1 MTTQPPSGDF
11 PRYTGQSDEEALELG
26 PSHNPPQPGGH
37 SPGAPQQPGGPSP
50 STPQQP
56 GGHSP
61 GAPQQPVS
69 APPPGAAPTGTPRR
83 YAGPQGQPQSGPRP
97 AQPGPG
103 GQSAPKPEARLP
115 QPGAGAPP
123 GPPRNGNGN
132 GNNVVVA
139 TAARTQDWWQEKLHK
154 LSLHARVTLLAA
166 VAVGLA
172 VAIVSISAYVT
183 VRQQMY
189 RNLDASLVDRAQQAA
204 RSGALTN
211 PTILRDVPP
220 EALGLSDIQL
230 GLLTSGGEP
239 VGSADGTLPPMAAP
253 ELAVA
258 RSPGSE
264 PGIRT
269 VGVRNGAH
277 YRVVAV
283 PARFCPLND
292 QRACGSGDYEAAA
305 LVVAQSLKPIDR
317 TLHNL
322 GIVLWA
328 VGLLGVIGAA
338 LAGNA
343 IAQSGL
349 RPLARLTGAAEH
361 IARTEDL
368 KPIPVTGSDEISRLA
383 LAFNAMLAA
392 LARSQDRQRRLVGD
406 AGHELRTPLTS
417 IRTNLDLLAQADKR
431 GGLRPEDRQQLL
443 DDVRAQ
449 MDELTTLI
457 GDLTELARDTPQVRN
472 AELIELANVV
482 EDAVIKVRRRAPGLE
497 WDVQI
502 SPFPVWGDERLLG
515 RAVTNLLDNAAKY
528 SIPDGAG
535 VPRPEG
541 EMFGTVTVRL
551 LDGVL
556 TVTDSGPGIADA
568 DLPHVFE
575 RFYRSSEARSRPGS
589 GLGLAIVKHAAEQHG
604 GMIYARNAPTGGA
617 QFTLWLPHAATQSR

>member
-1 MTTQPPSGDF
+1 MTPTNPDF
-11 PRYTGQSDEEALELG
+11 PSYTNHPE
-26 PSHNPPQPGGH
+26 PQHPGRN
-37 SPGAPQQPGGPSP
+37 PSP
-50 STPQQP
+50 A
-56 GGHSP
+56 GE
-61 GAPQQPVS
+61 QPVANS
-69 APPPGAAPTGTPRR
+69 
-83 YAGPQGQPQSGPRP
+83 
-97 AQPGPG
+97 
-103 GQSAPKPEARLP
+103 
-115 QPGAGAPP
+115 
-123 GPPRNGNGN
+123 NGNR
-132 GNNVVVA
+132 VAA
-139 TAARTQDWWQEKLHK
+139 TAARTQTWAQQKLHR

-172 VAIVSISAYVT
+172 VAFVSAAAYLT

-189 RNLDASLVDRAQQAA
+189 RNLDESLTDRATQAA
-204 RSGALTN
+204 NKGVLTD
-211 PTILRDVPP
+211 LRNLERIPSD
-220 EALGLSDIQL
+220 ALGLSDIQL
-230 GLLTSGGEP
+230 GVLT
-239 VGSADGTLPPMAAP
+239 ADGQRFGATESYIPPMGEL

-258 RSPGSE
+258 QQQEESS
-264 PGIRT
+264 IRT

-277 YRVVAV
+277 FRVVAV
-283 PARFCPLND
+283 PAKLCTPTNSP
-292 QRACGSGDYEAAA
+292 CGSPEELEPAA
-305 LVVAQSLKPIDR
+305 LVVAQSLAPIDR

-338 LAGNA
+338 IAGNA
-343 IAQSGL
+343 VAASGL

-361 IARTEDL
+361 VARTEDL
-368 KPIPVTGSDEISRLA
+368 QPIPVTGTDEISRLA
-383 LAFNAMLAA
+383 QAFNAMLAA

-497 WDVQI
+497 WDVQLA
-502 SPFPVWGDERLLG
+502 PFPVWGDERLLG

-528 SIPDGAG
+528 STPEDASTRPDGQPVG
-535 VPRPEG
+535 H
-541 EMFGTVTVRL
+541 VTVRL

-556 TVTDSGPGIADA
+556 TVTDSGPGIAEA

-604 GMIYARNAPTGGA
+604 GMIYARNLPGAGA
-617 QFTLWLPHAATQSR
+617 QFTLWLPHAATQTR

>member
-1 MTTQPPSGDF
+1 MTTQPPPDDF
-11 PRYTGQSDEEALELG
+11 PRYVGTPDEETLELG
-26 PSHNPPQPGGH
+26 PSHNRPGRPPQNSYTPGN
-37 SPGAPQQPGGPSP
+37 PGTAPKAS
-50 STPQQP
+50 
-56 GGHSP
+56 
-61 GAPQQPVS
+61 
-69 APPPGAAPTGTPRR
+69 
-83 YAGPQGQPQSGPRP
+83 PRP
-97 AQPGPG
+97 ASPGPAPHSSGPAPAGSGPAPVGSGPAVVGGSGSGGSGTAAPGSSGPGSSGPG
-103 GQSAPKPEARLP
+103 GSGPDGPAP
-115 QPGAGAPP
+115 AGNS
-123 GPPRNGNGN
+123 GL
-132 GNNVVVA
+132 VA
-139 TAARTQDWWQEKLHK
+139 GTVARTQGWWQEKLHQ

-166 VAVGLA
+166 VTVGLA
-172 VAIVSISAYVT
+172 VAFVSIGAYVT

-189 RNLDASLVDRAQQAA
+189 RNLDASLKNRAVQAA
-204 RSGALTN
+204 NNKVLTN
-211 PTILRDVPP
+211 YVNLQNVSSD
-220 EALGLSDIQL
+220 ALGLSDIQV
-230 GLLTSGGEP
+230 GLVLENGQK
-239 VGSADGTLPPMAAP
+239 VGAKLSPLPPMGET

-258 RSPGSE
+258 RRSSE
-264 PGIRT
+264 DGFSIQT
-269 VGVRNGAH
+269 VGVPGSPHH

-283 PARFCPLND
+283 PAQFCPIPD
-292 QRACGSGDYEAAA
+292 ESCQAGDPTIPAA
-305 LVVAQSLKPIDR
+305 LVVAQSLGPIDR

-328 VGLLGVIGAA
+328 IGLLGVIGAA

-349 RPLARLTGAAEH
+349 RPLARLTGAAET

-368 KPIPVTGSDEISRLA
+368 RPIPVSGSDEITRLA
-383 LAFNAMLAA
+383 VAFNAMLAA

-431 GGLRPEDRQQLL
+431 GGLRAEDRQQLL

-449 MDELTTLI
+449 MDELTALI
-457 GDLTELARDTPQVRN
+457 GDLTELARDTPQVRD
-472 AELIELANVV
+472 AELIEMQNVV
-482 EDAVIKVRRRAPGLE
+482 EDALIKVRRRASGIE
-497 WDVQI
+497 WDVKL

-528 SIPDGAG
+528 SIPDDS
-535 VPRPEG
+535 VPRPPDG
-541 EMFGTVTVRL
+541 EPLGRVSVRL

-556 TVTDSGPGIADA
+556 TITDSGPGIAEA

-604 GMIYARNAPTGGA
+604 GMIYARNAPGAGA

>member
-1 MTTQPPSGDF
+1 MSSSDPDIPSYADR
-11 PRYTGQSDEEALELG
+11 PNQAAD
-26 PSHNPPQPGGH
+26 
-37 SPGAPQQPGGPSP
+37 PQQPGPTGRHPSP
-50 STPQQP
+50 A
-56 GGHSP
+56 GE
-61 GAPQQPVS
+61 QPVANS
-69 APPPGAAPTGTPRR
+69 
-83 YAGPQGQPQSGPRP
+83 
-97 AQPGPG
+97 
-103 GQSAPKPEARLP
+103 
-115 QPGAGAPP
+115 
-123 GPPRNGNGN
+123 NGNR
-132 GNNVVVA
+132 VAA
-139 TAARTQDWWQEKLHK
+139 TAARTQDWAQQKLHQ

-172 VAIVSISAYVT
+172 VAFVSVAAYLT

-189 RNLDASLVDRAQQAA
+189 RNLDESLTDRASQAA
-204 RSGALTN
+204 NKGVLTD
-211 PTILRDVPP
+211 LRNLERIPSD
-220 EALGLSDIQL
+220 ALGLSDIQL
-230 GLLTSGGEP
+230 GVLTANGQQFGATDS
-239 VGSADGTLPPMAAP
+239 LIPPMGDL

-258 RSPGSE
+258 QKQEVSS
-264 PGIRT
+264 IRT
-269 VGVRNGAH
+269 VGARNGPH
-277 YRVVAV
+277 FRVVAV
-283 PARFCPLND
+283 PAKLCAPEDSPCTSPEEL
-292 QRACGSGDYEAAA
+292 EPAA
-305 LVVAQSLKPIDR
+305 LVVAQSLAPIDR

-338 LAGNA
+338 IAGNTVA
-343 IAQSGL
+343 ASGL

-361 IARTEDL
+361 VARTEDL
-368 KPIPVTGSDEISRLA
+368 QPIPVTGSDEISRLA
-383 LAFNAMLAA
+383 QAFNAMLAA

-472 AELIELANVV
+472 AELIELGNVV

-497 WDVQI
+497 WDVQLA
-502 SPFPVWGDERLLG
+502 PFPVWGDERLLG

-528 SIPDGAG
+528 SIPEDASGQADG
-535 VPRPEG
+535 RPVG
-541 EMFGTVTVRL
+541 RVTVRL

-556 TVTDSGPGIADA
+556 TVTDSGPGIAEA

-604 GMIYARNAPTGGA
+604 GMIYARNAPGAGA
-617 QFTLWLPHAATQSR
+617 QFTLWLPHAATQTR

>member
-1 MTTQPPSGDF
+1 MH
-11 PRYTGQSDEEALELG
+11 E
-26 PSHNPPQPGGH
+26 
-37 SPGAPQQPGGPSP
+37 
-50 STPQQP
+50 
-56 GGHSP
+56 
-61 GAPQQPVS
+61 
-69 APPPGAAPTGTPRR
+69 
-83 YAGPQGQPQSGPRP
+83 
-97 AQPGPG
+97 
-103 GQSAPKPEARLP
+103 
-115 QPGAGAPP
+115 
-123 GPPRNGNGN
+123 
-132 GNNVVVA
+132 
-139 TAARTQDWWQEKLHK
+139 

-172 VAIVSISAYVT
+172 VAFVSVAAYAT

-189 RNLDASLVDRAQQAA
+189 RNLDDSLVLRASQAA
-204 RSGALTN
+204 KSGVLTRLDN
-211 PTILRDVPP
+211 LQGVAP
-220 EALGLSDIQL
+220 EALGLSDIRL
-230 GLLTSGGEP
+230 GVYTAEGQRIGAISS
-239 VGSADGTLPPMAAP
+239 VYPPMEEP
-253 ELAVA
+253 ELAIAQSQEAGVY
-258 RSPGSE
+258 SL
-264 PGIRT
+264 RT
-269 VGVRNGAH
+269 VGVRNGEH

-283 PARFCPLND
+283 PAQFCPLLHGCDEN
-292 QRACGSGDYEAAA
+292 GNETVPSA
-305 LVVAQSLKPIDR
+305 LVVAQSLTPIDR

-349 RPLARLTGAAEH
+349 RPLARLTGEAER
-361 IARTEDL
+361 IARTEEL
-368 KPIPVTGSDEISRLA
+368 KPIAVSGSDEISRLA

-417 IRTNLDLLAQADKR
+417 IRTNLDLLAQADKK
-431 GGLRPEDRQQLL
+431 GGLRPDDRQQLL

-449 MDELTTLI
+449 MDELTNLI

-472 AELIELANVV
+472 AELIELSNVV
-482 EDAVIKVRRRAPGLE
+482 EDAVIKVRRRAQSLE
-497 WDVQI
+497 WDVQLT
-502 SPFPVWGDERLLG
+502 PFPVWGDERLLG

-528 SIPDGAG
+528 SAPDAADRSTG
-535 VPRPEG
+535 EG
-541 EMFGTVTVRL
+541 EPAGRVSVHL

-556 TVTDSGPGIADA
+556 TVTDSGPGIAEA

>member
-1 MTTQPPSGDF
+1 M
-11 PRYTGQSDEEALELG
+11 A
-26 PSHNPPQPGGH
+26 
-37 SPGAPQQPGGPSP
+37 
-50 STPQQP
+50 
-56 GGHSP
+56 
-61 GAPQQPVS
+61 
-69 APPPGAAPTGTPRR
+69 
-83 YAGPQGQPQSGPRP
+83 
-97 AQPGPG
+97 
-103 GQSAPKPEARLP
+103 
-115 QPGAGAPP
+115 
-123 GPPRNGNGN
+123 
-132 GNNVVVA
+132 A
-139 TAARTQDWWQEKLHK
+139 TAARTQDWAQQKLHQ

-172 VAIVSISAYVT
+172 VAFVSMAAYLT

-189 RNLDASLVDRAQQAA
+189 RNLDESLTDRATQAA
-204 RSGALTN
+204 KKGVLTD
-211 PTILRDVPP
+211 LRNLERIPSD
-220 EALGLSDIQL
+220 ALGLSDIQL
-230 GLLTSGGEP
+230 GVLT
-239 VGSADGTLPPMAAP
+239 ADGERFGATDSYIPPMGNL

-258 RSPGSE
+258 QNQDESS
-264 PGIRT
+264 IRT
-269 VGVRNGAH
+269 VGARNGPH
-277 YRVVAV
+277 FRVVAV
-283 PARFCPLND
+283 PAKLCAPVDSPCTTSEEL
-292 QRACGSGDYEAAA
+292 QPAA
-305 LVVAQSLKPIDR
+305 LVVAQSLAPIDR

-343 IAQSGL
+343 VAASGL
-349 RPLARLTGAAEH
+349 RPLARLTRAAEH
-361 IARTEDL
+361 VARTEDL
-368 KPIPVTGSDEISRLA
+368 QQPIPVTGSDEISRLA
-383 LAFNAMLAA
+383 QAFNAMLAA

-497 WDVQI
+497 WDVQLA
-502 SPFPVWGDERLLG
+502 PFPVWGDERLLG

-528 SIPDGAG
+528 SVPEDASARPDGPPVG
-535 VPRPEG
+535 R
-541 EMFGTVTVRL
+541 VTVRL

-556 TVTDSGPGIADA
+556 TVTDSGPGIAEA

-604 GMIYARNAPTGGA
+604 GMIYARNVPGAGA
-617 QFTLWLPHAATQSR
+617 QFTLWLPHAATQTR

>member
-1 MTTQPPSGDF
+1 M
-11 PRYTGQSDEEALELG
+11 EG
-26 PSHNPPQPGGH
+26 PI
-37 SPGAPQQPGGPSP
+37 
-50 STPQQP
+50 
-56 GGHSP
+56 
-61 GAPQQPVS
+61 
-69 APPPGAAPTGTPRR
+69 
-83 YAGPQGQPQSGPRP
+83 
-97 AQPGPG
+97 
-103 GQSAPKPEARLP
+103 
-115 QPGAGAPP
+115 
-123 GPPRNGNGN
+123 RNGNN
-132 GNNVVVA
+132 RVAA

-172 VAIVSISAYVT
+172 VAFVSVAAYVT

-204 RSGALTN
+204 KNGTLTN
-211 PTILRDVPP
+211 PKLLQNVPV

-230 GLLTSGGEP
+230 GLLTGTGLR
-239 VGSADGTLPPMAAP
+239 VGSPGTTPPMAGP
-253 ELAVA
+253 ELNVA
-258 RSPGSE
+258 RDPNSE
-264 PGIRT
+264 PSVRT
-269 VGVRNGAH
+269 VGVRNGSH
-277 YRVVAV
+277 YRVIAV
-283 PARFCPLND
+283 PAAFCPLEDSND
-292 QRACGSGDYEAAA
+292 CQPDGFQPAA

-368 KPIPVTGSDEISRLA
+368 KPIPVSGSDEITRLA

-417 IRTNLDLLAQADKR
+417 IRTNLDLLSQADKR

-472 AELIELANVV
+472 AELIELSNVV
-482 EDAVIKVRRRAPGLE
+482 EDAVIKVRRRAPGLD

-502 SPFPVWGDERLLG
+502 APFPVWGDERLLG

-528 SIPDGAG
+528 SIPDGAE
-535 VPRPEG
+535 PSRAEG
-541 EMFGTVTVRL
+541 EVLGKVTVRL

-556 TVTDSGPGIADA
+556 TVTDSGPGIAEA

-604 GMIYARNAPTGGA
+604 GMIYARNSPAAGA

>member
-1 MTTQPPSGDF
+1 VSSQPPSDDF
-11 PRYTGQSDEEALELG
+11 PRYSTKSDEETLEIG
-26 PSHNPPQPGGH
+26 PETRN
-37 SPGAPQQPGGPSP
+37 
-50 STPQQP
+50 
-56 GGHSP
+56 
-61 GAPQQPVS
+61 
-69 APPPGAAPTGTPRR
+69 R
-83 YAGPQGQPQSGPRP
+83 YAGEPRP
-97 AQPGPG
+97 DAPQPGPG
-103 GQSAPKPEARLP
+103 DDQPQGPVGPQPPGGQPGRLGQAPAFWRKSNGTAPGSNGGPLGGPDPDGGLPGPEADE
-115 QPGAGAPP
+115 
-123 GPPRNGNGN
+123 NGNGTN
-132 GNNVVVA
+132 RVAA

-172 VAIVSISAYVT
+172 VAFVSISAYLT

-189 RNLDASLVDRAQQAA
+189 RNLDDSLVDRASQAA
-204 RSGALTN
+204 SSGVLTRLSN
-211 PTILRDVPP
+211 LQEIPP
-220 EALGLSDIQL
+220 EALGLSDILL
-230 GLLTSGGEP
+230 GVYLANGQQIGA
-239 VGSADGTLPPMAAP
+239 ADSTLPPMGP
-253 ELAVA
+253 TELQIA
-258 RSPGSE
+258 RDQGDEAS
-264 PGIRT
+264 IRT
-269 VGVRNGAH
+269 VGVRNGPH

-283 PARFCPLND
+283 PAQFCPLG
-292 QRACGSGDYEAAA
+292 QERRACEPEELQPAA

-349 RPLARLTGAAEH
+349 RPLARLTGATER
-361 IARTEDL
+361 IARTEEL

-383 LAFNAMLAA
+383 VAFNAMLAA

-472 AELIELANVV
+472 AELIELSNVV
-482 EDAVIKVRRRAPGLE
+482 EDAVIKVRRRASGVE
-497 WDVQI
+497 WDVQLT
-502 SPFPVWGDERLLG
+502 PFPVWGDERLLG

-528 SIPDGAG
+528 SVPDD
-535 VPRPEG
+535 PELDRDEG
-541 EMFGTVTVRL
+541 GPVGRVTVRL
-551 LDGVL
+551 VDGVL
-556 TVTDSGPGIADA
+556 TVTDSGPGISDA

>member
-1 MTTQPPSGDF
+1 MTTQPPPDDF
-11 PRYTGQSDEEALELG
+11 PKYTGPSDEETLEFG
-26 PSHNPPQPGGH
+26 PSHNRPGHHRPGASRPVPGSGTGH
-37 SPGAPQQPGGPSP
+37 VPGAPGGLS
-50 STPQQP
+50 
-56 GGHSP
+56 
-61 GAPQQPVS
+61 APQPS
-69 APPPGAAPTGTPRR
+69 
-83 YAGPQGQPQSGPRP
+83 PRP
-97 AQPGPG
+97 AQPSSSHAQAGPAEIG
-103 GQSAPKPEARLP
+103 TAQGELPKDRSAPV
-115 QPGAGAPP
+115 
-123 GPPRNGNGN
+123 GNR
-132 GNNVVVA
+132 VA
-139 TAARTQDWWQEKLHK
+139 ATVARTQGWWQEKLHQ

-166 VAVGLA
+166 VTVGLA
-172 VAIVSISAYVT
+172 VAFVSIGAYVT

-189 RNLDASLVDRAQQAA
+189 RNLDDSLKDRAVQAA
-204 RSGALTN
+204 KNGVLTN
-211 PTILRDVPP
+211 YSNLQIASND
-220 EALGLSDIQL
+220 ALGLSDIQFGIYL
-230 GLLTSGGEP
+230 
-239 VGSADGTLPPMAAP
+239 ADGEKVSPKLSPLPPMGPA

-258 RSPGSE
+258 KGTAPDD
-264 PGIRT
+264 GISIET
-269 VGVRNGAH
+269 IGVPDNPYPH
-277 YRVVAV
+277 FRVIAV
-283 PARFCPLND
+283 PAQFCPRD
-292 QRACGSGDYEAAA
+292 DGRKCGEGDETIPAA

-349 RPLARLTGAAEH
+349 RPLARLTGAAET

-368 KPIPVTGSDEISRLA
+368 RPIPVTGSDEITRLA
-383 LAFNAMLAA
+383 VAFNAMLAA

-431 GGLRPEDRQQLL
+431 GGLRPEDRQQVL

-457 GDLTELARDTPQVRN
+457 GDLTELARDTPQVRD
-472 AELIELANVV
+472 AELIEMSNVV
-482 EDAVIKVRRRAPGLE
+482 EDALIKVRRRASGVE
-497 WDVQI
+497 WDVQL

-528 SIPDGAG
+528 SVPDDSIA
-535 VPRPEG
+535 RPLEG
-541 EMFGTVTVRL
+541 EPLGRVTVRL

-556 TVTDSGPGIADA
+556 TVTDSGPGIAEA

-604 GMIYARNAPTGGA
+604 GMIYARNAPSAGA

>member
-1 MTTQPPSGDF
+1 VSSSDPDF
-11 PRYTGQSDEEALELG
+11 PSYADR
-26 PSHNPPQPGGH
+26 PN
-37 SPGAPQQPGGPSP
+37 QPGGP
-50 STPQQP
+50 QHP
-56 GGHSP
+56 GGHP
-61 GAPQQPVS
+61 AP
-69 APPPGAAPTGTPRR
+69 
-83 YAGPQGQPQSGPRP
+83 AGGQPL
-97 AQPGPG
+97 A
-103 GQSAPKPEARLP
+103 
-115 QPGAGAPP
+115 
-123 GPPRNGNGN
+123 NGNGN
-132 GNNVVVA
+132 RVAA
-139 TAARTQDWWQEKLHK
+139 TAARTQSWAQQKLHQ

-172 VAIVSISAYVT
+172 VAFVSVAAYLT

-189 RNLDASLVDRAQQAA
+189 RNLDDSLVQ
-204 RSGALTN
+204 RSMTAVRNEVLTD
-211 PTILRDVPP
+211 PRVMRSATP
-220 EALGLSDIQL
+220 EALGLVDIRM
-230 GLLTSGGEP
+230 GLLAADGSTLVGPQAYTPPIGPVELSVAGAPRNSDASIRTSG
-239 VGSADGTLPPMAAP
+239 
-253 ELAVA
+253 
-258 RSPGSE
+258 SP
-264 PGIRT
+264 
-269 VGVRNGAH
+269 NNQH
-277 YRVVAV
+277 YRVIAI
-283 PARFCPLND
+283 PL
-292 QRACGSGDYEAAA
+292 GGDTA
-305 LVVAQSLKPIDR
+305 LVVAQSLDPIDH

-338 LAGNA
+338 IAGNTVA
-343 IAQSGL
+343 ASGL

-361 IARTEDL
+361 VARTEDL
-368 KPIPVTGSDEISRLA
+368 QPIPVAGSDEISRLA
-383 LAFNAMLAA
+383 QAFNAMLAA

-497 WDVQI
+497 WDVQLA
-502 SPFPVWGDERLLG
+502 PFPVWGDERLLG

-528 SIPDGAG
+528 STPEDSAPRNEGAPAG
-535 VPRPEG
+535 R
-541 EMFGTVTVRL
+541 VTVRL

-556 TVTDSGPGIADA
+556 TVTDSGPGISEA

-604 GMIYARNAPTGGA
+604 GMIYARNAPGAGA
-617 QFTLWLPHAATQSR
+617 QFTLWLPHAATQTR

>member
-1 MTTQPPSGDF
+1 MSNQPPPDDF
-11 PRYTGQSDEEALELG
+11 PRYIGTTPEETVELG
-26 PSHNPPQPGGH
+26 PSHNHPPAPQPA
-37 SPGAPQQPGGPSP
+37 SPPHPAEGQQPRPAP
-50 STPQQP
+50 TQQP
-56 GGHSP
+56 SSHPRPTSH
-61 GAPQQPVS
+61 PQPAASQPVS
-69 APPPGAAPTGTPRR
+69 EPVP
-83 YAGPQGQPQSGPRP
+83 PQS
-97 AQPGPG
+97 
-103 GQSAPKPEARLP
+103 
-115 QPGAGAPP
+115 PP
-123 GPPRNGNGN
+123 NGRG
-132 GNNVVVA
+132 VAA
-139 TAARTQDWWQEKLHK
+139 TAARTQGWWQEKLHQ
-154 LSLHARVTLLAA
+154 LSLHSRVTLLAA

-172 VAIVSISAYVT
+172 VAIVSISAYLT

-189 RNLDASLVDRAQQAA
+189 SNLDDSLKDRAVQAA
-204 RSGALTN
+204 NKGLLTN
-211 PTILRDVPP
+211 RFNLNIASAD
-220 EALGLSDIQL
+220 ALGLSDIR
-230 GLLTSGGEP
+230 
-239 VGSADGTLPPMAAP
+239 VGIYLEDGRQVGAKASPLPPMSVT

-258 RSPGSE
+258 RGTAPDGFS
-264 PGIRT
+264 IQT
-269 VGVRNGAH
+269 VGAPNSAH
-277 YRVVAV
+277 YRVIAV
-283 PARFCPLND
+283 PARFCPRED
-292 QRACGSGDYEAAA
+292 DEPCRIDETIPSA
-305 LVVAQSLKPIDR
+305 LVVAQSLKPIDQ

-368 KPIPVTGSDEISRLA
+368 KPIPITGSDEISRLA
-383 LAFNAMLAA
+383 VAFNAMLAA

-457 GDLTELARDTPQVRN
+457 GDLTELARDTPQVRD
-472 AELIELANVV
+472 AELIELSNVV
-482 EDAVIKVRRRAPGLE
+482 EDALIKVRRRASGIE
-497 WDVQI
+497 WDVQL

-528 SIPDGAG
+528 STPDSGA
-535 VPRPEG
+535 RLPEG
-541 EMFGTVTVRL
+541 QPLGRVTVRL

-556 TVTDSGPGIADA
+556 TVTDSGPGISEA

-604 GMIYARNAPTGGA
+604 GMIYARNAPTAGA

>member
-1 MTTQPPSGDF
+1 M
-11 PRYTGQSDEEALELG
+11 A
-26 PSHNPPQPGGH
+26 
-37 SPGAPQQPGGPSP
+37 
-50 STPQQP
+50 
-56 GGHSP
+56 
-61 GAPQQPVS
+61 
-69 APPPGAAPTGTPRR
+69 GT
-83 YAGPQGQPQSGPRP
+83 
-97 AQPGPG
+97 
-103 GQSAPKPEARLP
+103 
-115 QPGAGAPP
+115 
-123 GPPRNGNGN
+123 
-132 GNNVVVA
+132 V
-139 TAARTQDWWQEKLHK
+139 ARTQGWWQEKLHQ

-166 VAVGLA
+166 VTVGLA
-172 VAIVSISAYVT
+172 VMIVSISAYMT

-189 RNLDASLVDRAQQAA
+189 RNLDASLSDRAGQAA
-204 RSGALTN
+204 KNGTLTS
-211 PTILRDVPP
+211 PTILQEVPP

-230 GLLTSGGEP
+230 GLVT
-239 VGSADGTLPPMAAP
+239 ADGLRYGAKGTTPPMGAP

-258 RSPGSE
+258 VNQSSE
-264 PGIRT
+264 PSIRT
-269 VGVRNGAH
+269 VGVRNGPH
-277 YRVVAV
+277 YRVIAVAT
-283 PARFCPLND
+283 PFCPLPGQ
-292 QRACGSGDYEAAA
+292 QRCDSDEYQPGA

-349 RPLARLTGAAEH
+349 RPLARLTGAAET

-368 KPIPVTGSDEISRLA
+368 RPIPVTGSDEITRLA
-383 LAFNAMLAA
+383 VAFNAMLAA

-449 MDELTTLI
+449 MDELTALI
-457 GDLTELARDTPQVRN
+457 GDLTELARDTPQVRD
-472 AELIELANVV
+472 AELIEMQNVV
-482 EDAVIKVRRRAPGLE
+482 EDALIKVRRRASGVE
-497 WDVQI
+497 WDVQL

-528 SIPDGAG
+528 SIPDDS
-535 VPRPEG
+535 VPRPPEG
-541 EMFGTVTVRL
+541 EPLGRVTVRL

-556 TVTDSGPGIADA
+556 TITDSGQGIAEA

-604 GMIYARNAPTGGA
+604 GMIYARNSAGAGA

>member
-1 MTTQPPSGDF
+1 
-11 PRYTGQSDEEALELG
+11 
-26 PSHNPPQPGGH
+26 
-37 SPGAPQQPGGPSP
+37 
-50 STPQQP
+50 
-56 GGHSP
+56 
-61 GAPQQPVS
+61 
-69 APPPGAAPTGTPRR
+69 
-83 YAGPQGQPQSGPRP
+83 
-97 AQPGPG
+97 
-103 GQSAPKPEARLP
+103 
-115 QPGAGAPP
+115 
-123 GPPRNGNGN
+123 
-132 GNNVVVA
+132 VVA
-139 TAARTQDWWQEKLHK
+139 TASRTQDWWQEKLHE

-172 VAIVSISAYVT
+172 VAFVSVAAYAT

-189 RNLDASLVDRAQQAA
+189 RNLDDSLLDRATQAA
-204 RSGALTN
+204 NSRVLTSRYN
-211 PTILRDVPP
+211 LEGFTP
-220 EALGLSDIQL
+220 EALGLSDLRL
-230 GLLTSGGEP
+230 GILT
-239 VGSADGTLPPMAAP
+239 ADGEQIGANINTLPPMDSP
-253 ELAVA
+253 ELEIA
-258 RSPGSE
+258 RSNSAQAHS
-264 PGIRT
+264 IRT
-269 VGVRNGAH
+269 VGTRNGPH
-277 YRVVAV
+277 YRVIAV
-283 PARFCPLND
+283 RADYCAARSCDPDNPDEFQP
-292 QRACGSGDYEAAA
+292 AA
-305 LVVAQSLKPIDR
+305 LVVAQQLRPIDR

-349 RPLARLTGAAEH
+349 RPLARLTGEAER
-361 IARTEDL
+361 IARTEEL

-383 LAFNAMLAA
+383 MAFNAMLTA

-417 IRTNLDLLAQADKR
+417 IRTNLDLLAQADKK

-449 MDELTTLI
+449 MDELTNLI

-472 AELIELANVV
+472 AELIELSN
-482 EDAVIKVRRRAPGLE
+482 VRRAQSLE
-497 WDVQI
+497 WDVQLT
-502 SPFPVWGDERLLG
+502 PFPVWGDERLLG

-528 SIPDGAG
+528 STPDAAERSTPDGEPAG
-535 VPRPEG
+535 RVS
-541 EMFGTVTVRL
+541 VHL

-604 GMIYARNAPTGGA
+604 GMIYARNAPGGGA